1 MFVGQE
7 GSLRREWELPSEQ
20 GRGQASGED
29 GRAIE
34 KDGEEQSGGRT
45 EPQASEAAGGDSES
59 VSVWVQ
65 RSTFNVHRADMAGE
79 HWQWLDDLR
88 ARCARF
94 SGRLLASL
102 KPEESQPQPRSQP
115 QPSLLSPPPSS
126 PLLVLALQ
134 ALVEA
139 ALFGAGL
146 TPMNSLG
153 YLSRQFDV
161 LASPRAPPSI
171 PTTESPPFPLNG
183 ERQTRLK
190 RSGSTKSFLVPQPL
204 SSSGWTLKRSYSSP
218 AEVNP
223 NILSPSSS
231 LLGPPMSRKKPSR
244 PPSRRPS
251 VSSTERTSRLK
262 PGDASPALR
271 HLVFVRIILQLWN
284 ALLAALRSLTRQYSP
299 VPSPGAADDAA
310 VEDNSD
316 EDKDTEDESRDENP
330 PSISPVLLDSTPHPP
345 YQPAIPSPLSHPSS
359 PPTKPPLGKEMSPSP
374 ISLPSAVSGPK
385 AAVAPA
391 SLTPPATRSRSVTPT
406 PPAKQTPFHTPKTL
420 VLDLDETLIHSTSR
434 PILSAG
440 GSGLFG
446 FGRRNK
452 GVGYTV
458 EVVLGGRSTLYHV
471 YKRPFVDYFLRKVSQ
486 WYTLVIFTAS
496 MPEYADPVIDW
507 LDAGRGIFSRRYFRE
522 QCTQLPNGS
531 YTKDLSKVEQDLS
544 RVCLIDN
551 SPVCYSI
558 NEANGIPIE
567 GWTHDPHDE
576 ALLDLLPVLDSLR
589 FTSDVRRVL
598 GIRGFS

>member
-1 MFVGQE
+1 MYLIDVCRTRRQCEILWSE
-7 GSLRREWELPSEQ
+7 GRE
-20 GRGQASGED
+20 QASAGD
-29 GRAIE
+29 GREIE
-34 KDGEEQSGGRT
+34 KDGEEKSGDRT
-45 EPQASEAAGGDSES
+45 EPQPSETETVGGDSEP
-59 VSVWVQ
+59 VW
-65 RSTFNVHRADMAGE
+65 ADMAGE
-79 HWQWLDDLR
+79 WLDNLR
-88 ARCARF
+88 ARYARF
-94 SGRLLASL
+94 SGRFLPSL
-102 KPEESQPQPRSQP
+102 KPELP
-115 QPSLLSPPPSS
+115 QPSPLSPPPSS

-134 ALVEA
+134 ALLEA
-139 ALFGAGL
+139 ALFGVGL

-161 LASPRAPPSI
+161 LASPRAPPST
-171 PTTESPPFPLNG
+171 PTTESPPFLLNG

-190 RSGSTKSFLVPQPL
+190 RSGSTKSFLVPQPS

-223 NILSPSSS
+223 NILSPPSS
-231 LLGPPMSRKKPSR
+231 LLAPAMSRKKPSR

-284 ALLAALRSLTRQYSP
+284 ALLAGLRSLTRLYSP
-299 VPSPGAADDAA
+299 VPSLGIADDAA

-316 EDKDTEDESRDENP
+316 EEEKDTEDESRDEKP
-330 PSISPVLLDSTPHPP
+330 PSISPVLLESTPHPP
-345 YQPAIPSPLSHPSS
+345 YQPAIPSPLSHSPS
-359 PPTKPPLGKEMSPSP
+359 PPTKPPPGKEMPPSP
-374 ISLPSAVSGPK
+374 ISIPPAVSDPK

-471 YKRPFVDYFLRKVSQ
+471 YKRPFVDYFLRKVSSRHHEV
-486 WYTLVIFTAS
+486 LRR
-496 MPEYADPVIDW
+496 MPTNPHLCY
-507 LDAGRGIFSRRYFRE
+507 RYH
-522 QCTQLPNGS
+522 NGTRS
-531 YTKDLSKVEQDLS
+531 L
-544 RVCLIDN
+544 
-551 SPVCYSI
+551 
-558 NEANGIPIE
+558 
-567 GWTHDPHDE
+567 
-576 ALLDLLPVLDSLR
+576 SLR
-589 FTSDVRRVL
+589 LQCLNMRTP
-598 GIRGFS
+598 